1 LGQTTIFPAITILP
15 VKEKPYKY
23 FSTGLCHN
31 SRLFDIEI
39 YTKGFPLEVVNSKNI
54 EITDGIEL
62 TLRENLQWTLNDESF
77 DITYEA
83 PVRQKIPVANT
94 NNHIIVSV
102 IRIDVRSKNYRN
114 DSVKIAKG
122 TLDNY
127 PDNVKSESNS
137 LLTRIYNFFNNF
149 RETFSTNQ
157 FNLTDVVS
165 LSQESTSPNAKYPA
179 ISVVEIDKVILK
191 KLAGKNE
198 HENSIA
204 IQVETKAL
212 PQETHLL
219 SNLTLVSKI
228 TNLLHLYPYFSVT
241 PDSNISPTPDVLSPG
256 AYTNRIIDT
265 TIEDIDYTLSE
276 DYTKYISNIN
286 IKVITRSNYS
296 VSKSTPSSLKGL
308 LGWYR
313 ASSLNLNNNDP
324 VTSWFDISGN
334 NRHFV
339 SDGFPP
345 LYKAIG
351 SVGNNK
357 PVVGFYGA
365 EYLISTDDAF
375 KFNVL
380 ENAYSVFIVYC
391 AESHIGETQAI
402 LSQATASDTNYLIGL
417 SSTDKFL
424 FQQGIQHSSQMSSV
438 TCIGTPKIAIVKNGK
453 TSEKGYINGQLDI
466 SSTQIYQNLLPSVDV
481 MIGGTREGVNNTGF
495 RSPLLAQIAEIA
507 IYNHVLADNEIN
519 MLDDYACGEYLIGL
533 SN

>member
-1 LGQTTIFPAITILP
+1 
-15 VKEKPYKY
+15 VE
-23 FSTGLCHN
+23 
-31 SRLFDIEI
+31 
-39 YTKGFPLEVVNSKNI
+39 
-54 EITDGIEL
+54 
-62 TLRENLQWTLNDESF
+62 
-77 DITYEA
+77 
-83 PVRQKIPVANT
+83 
-94 NNHIIVSV
+94 
-102 IRIDVRSKNYRN
+102 
-114 DSVKIAKG
+114 
-122 TLDNY
+122 
-127 PDNVKSESNS
+127 
-137 LLTRIYNFFNNF
+137 
-149 RETFSTNQ
+149 
-157 FNLTDVVS
+157 
-165 LSQESTSPNAKYPA
+165 TSPNAKYPA

-417 SSTDKFL
+417 SSYPRYAL
-424 FQQGIQHSSQMSSV
+424 
-438 TCIGTPKIAIVKNGK
+438 GT
-453 TSEKGYINGQLDI
+453 
-466 SSTQIYQNLLPSVDV
+466 
-481 MIGGTREGVNNTGF
+481 F
-495 RSPLLAQIAEIA
+495 RAANSFF
-507 IYNHVLADNEIN
+507 
-519 MLDDYACGEYLIGL
+519 
-533 SN
+533 